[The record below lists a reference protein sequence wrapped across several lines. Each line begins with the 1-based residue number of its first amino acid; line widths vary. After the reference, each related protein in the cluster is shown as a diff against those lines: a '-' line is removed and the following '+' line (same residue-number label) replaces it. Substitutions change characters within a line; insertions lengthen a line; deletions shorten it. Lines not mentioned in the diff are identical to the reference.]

1 MRRVATLDPL
11 PLLAFLAGASRRT
24 SYKLVLPALT
34 LAALLAGAPQSP
46 AQGLFSGQNGS
57 ANQTPPFPRPSTRR
71 VQIGTDPAKMI
82 TSGIDLRP
90 DQQNQ
95 PNQPNQQNQQNQRQ
109 GPAAG
114 ANRVGVLSG
123 SERFLRENRRPGDF
137 VGASSEDTPQFVGA
151 QSSATEIVAPAAEDL
166 PARQT
171 PDASQVN
178 LPAAGPAARAQ
189 RPYEPRL
196 VVGFEVPSQPAPQV
210 NAAVLARLKALP
222 GLHPANR
229 IVVSVAAGT
238 ATLRGEVASERD
250 RALVEQLLL
259 FEPGI
264 SAVRNALTVKPPSQ
278 TPSESRPAEPSPSD
292 RGWRPRP
299 RR

>member
-1 MRRVATLDPL
+1 MRRASTLIP
-11 PLLAFLAGASRRT
+11 
-24 SYKLVLPALT
+24 LT

-46 AQGLFSGQNGS
+46 AQSLFSGQNGS
-57 ANQTPPFPRPSTRR
+57 SGQTSRNAGASSRR
-71 VQIGTDPAKMI
+71 VQIGTDPMKMI
-82 TSGIDLRP
+82 TSGVNLAQ

-95 PNQPNQQNQQNQRQ
+95 PNQQNQGQ
-109 GPAAG
+109 GQGQAAG
-114 ANRVGVLSG
+114 ANRVGVLTG
-123 SERFLRENRRPGDF
+123 SERFWRENRRPGEF
-137 VGASSEDTPQFVGA
+137 VGASSQETSQFIGA

-166 PARQT
+166 PAKQT

-178 LPAAGPAARAQ
+178 LPAAGMAARAQ

-196 VVGFEVPSQPAPQV
+196 VVGFEVPAQPAPQF
-210 NAAVLARLKALP
+210 NAALVARLKALP

-229 IVVSVAAGT
+229 IEVSVAAGT

-278 TPSESRPAEPSPSD
+278 SPSGSRLAEPSPSD

>member
-1 MRRVATLDPL
+1 MRRASTLIP
-11 PLLAFLAGASRRT
+11 
-24 SYKLVLPALT
+24 LT
-34 LAALLAGAPQSP
+34 LAALLAGALQSP
-46 AQGLFSGQNGS
+46 AQSLFSGQNGS
-57 ANQTPPFPRPSTRR
+57 LNQAQPTPRPSSRR
-71 VQIGTDPAKMI
+71 VQIGTDPMKMI
-82 TSGIDLRP
+82 TSGVNLAQ

-95 PNQPNQQNQQNQRQ
+95 PNQQNQGQ
-109 GPAAG
+109 GQGQAAG
-114 ANRVGVLSG
+114 ANRVGVLTG
-123 SERFLRENRRPGDF
+123 SERFWRENRRPGEF
-137 VGASSEDTPQFVGA
+137 VGASSQETSQFIGA

-166 PARQT
+166 PAKQT

-178 LPAAGPAARAQ
+178 LPAAGMAARAQ

-196 VVGFEVPSQPAPQV
+196 VVGFEVPSQPAPQF

-229 IVVSVAAGT
+229 IEVSVAAGT

-278 TPSESRPAEPSPSD
+278 SPSGSRLAEPSPSD